1 MLLRKFRIVSNT
13 EHDVINLKVAALAL
27 FIIISMPVIFSS
39 VHGQPSNVKSITSG
53 GSTWIDLL
61 RMCTKEYICKLDNT
75 TGWKDKQSLLIIKS
89 DNLTHPRWSYLAGN
103 IINVE
108 PEHEYEITTHMKV
121 NKWTNSSHIVIEAS
135 NKTSTQWHQLVQ
147 CPTAFDRPF
156 DWREFKCKVTIP
168 ADVTMLRPI
177 LNAGWSSESKEEA
190 KTWFD
195 SLSITRLGSA
205 PLTER

>member
-1 MLLRKFRIVSNT
+1 MLLRKLRIVNKT
-13 EHDVINLKVAALAL
+13 NPVLINLVATLTL
-27 FIIISMPVIFSS
+27 FIIISLSIIFSS

-75 TGWKDKQSLLIIKS
+75 TGWKDKKSLLIIKS

-108 PEHEYEITTHMKV
+108 PEHEYEIKTHMKV
-121 NKWTNSSHIVIEAS
+121 NEWSNSSHIVIEAS
-135 NKTSTQWHQLVQ
+135 NKTSTQWYQLIQ
-147 CPTAFDRPF
+147 CPTGYDKPL

-168 ADVTMLRPI
+168 ADVTMLRLA

-195 SLSITRLGSA
+195 ALTITALGAA
-205 PLTER
+205 PSTER